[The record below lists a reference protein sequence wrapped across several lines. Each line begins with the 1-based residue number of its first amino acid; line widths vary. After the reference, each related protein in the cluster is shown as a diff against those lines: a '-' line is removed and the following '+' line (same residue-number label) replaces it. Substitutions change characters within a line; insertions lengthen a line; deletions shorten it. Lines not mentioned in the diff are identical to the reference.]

1 MRWIILSLVVIAAS
15 GFVILRSSDNGLSE
29 NLLLVVNF
37 LAIAWFGAMIFR
49 RFNSLVLLPF
59 MVTVVAVFAID
70 ILFFSVLDFFS
81 LVELEAIRIRIFAF
95 ALIFWVYGLVGV
107 LGAWVASV
115 GWTRKHTL

>member
-70 ILFFSVLDFFS
+70 ILFFSVLDFFPWLNWRRSESEYLLS
-81 LVELEAIRIRIFAF
+81 L
-95 ALIFWVYGLVGV
+95 
-107 LGAWVASV
+107 
-115 GWTRKHTL
+115 